1 MTAIPSMDWKRRNL
15 RARAVARSQNAENGV
30 DTKRP
35 CLRSNYPA
43 EGGIPA
49 SAQSTTFSPNE
60 PVREELTCGGRSF
73 TAIYFPTT
81 KFFGPALNLRLR
93 HIQGGQF
100 RNSVEERVATD
111 AAVRACIQSIERSK
125 PIVQQ
130 LPATAW
136 DVSNTGFRRFG
147 LLPGG
152 VEHLV
157 FDPQTQQVLGWTKRD
172 GLVPLQFPD

>member
-1 MTAIPSMDWKRRNL
+1 MDWKRRNL

-81 KFFGPALNLRLR
+81 KFFGLALNLRLR

>member
-1 MTAIPSMDWKRRNL
+1 MDWKRRNL

-136 DVSNTGFRRFG
+136 DVSNTSFRRFG